1 MVLLCFFLILWL
13 RRLSLR
19 GDGFRFSD
27 DYSKLRLEFQVSN
40 LGLCDELDKVRAGG
54 DNSTEGLKESKNTC
68 EKCGLTFKKAAYLKQ
83 HMLSHSTERPHVCP
97 VDDCPSSYR
106 RKDHLNRH
114 LLIHKGKLFKCPIE
128 NCKSEFSVKAN
139 IKRHVEELHNEGRA
153 SPALNVRTL
162 RGSMYAKKLVVG
174 KLLHFPSRLHKHE
187 QSHAH
192 ER

>member
-40 LGLCDELDKVRAGG
+40 LGRVGQGEGWG

-153 SPALNVRTL
+153 SPSTECENTERKHVCQEA
-162 RGSMYAKKLVVG
+162 GCG
-174 KLLHFPSRLHKHE
+174 KAFAFSIK
-187 QSHAH
+187 AT
-192 ER
+192 